1 VNFIID
7 EVGWA
12 STDDE
17 RRFLR
22 EAANAAI
29 AEGVAAIVLFWGDPG
44 IYVRPAHDHGV
55 QVLVQVGSVAEAEA
69 AADAGVDAVIAQG
82 IEAGGHVRGKTSIW
96 ELLPR
101 TVEALAP
108 LPVLASGGIGDGAGV
123 ARALGLGAQAVSLG
137 TRFVASDEAC
147 VHPEYKR
154 RVVASSAED
163 TVYTADLYD
172 VGWPGAPHRTLR
184 NKTFDEWDA
193 AGRPASGTRPG
204 ERTIIGVQRLAS
216 GELHEWH
223 RYERG
228 VPPPEFEGDLDYVP
242 MWAGE
247 SCSVVNAVKPAAQ
260 IVTDLVRDGE
270 TDGPLR
276 R

>member
-1 VNFIID
+1 
-7 EVGWA
+7 
-12 STDDE
+12 
-17 RRFLR
+17 
-22 EAANAAI
+22 
-29 AEGVAAIVLFWGDPG
+29 
-44 IYVRPAHDHGV
+44 
-55 QVLVQVGSVAEAEA
+55 
-69 AADAGVDAVIAQG
+69 
-82 IEAGGHVRGKTSIW
+82 
-96 ELLPR
+96 
-101 TVEALAP
+101 
-108 LPVLASGGIGDGAGV
+108 VLASGGIGDGAGV

-204 ERTIIGVQRLAS
+204 ERTIIGVHRLAS

-270 TDGPLR
+270 TDR